1 MENPVTPIIAGRFE
15 QETQARSA
23 VEALRR
29 QGFAADDV
37 SAFFLNPAGQHGT
50 FPIGGD
56 RDASPGA
63 TEAHNGAVK
72 GAAVGGAVGLGV
84 GLAVSPILGPLGP
97 LAGAGAGAYAGSLVG
112 AFTDMKGPSEE
123 SAAPSQVT
131 EQTPAT
137 SGAPVHDAE
146 EARADTTQATV
157 RQSGV
162 IVAARAPGDDR
173 QTLVVDVLRSNGAQ
187 DIERADGTWE
197 GGRWTDFDPL
207 KAPALV
213 GDATS
218 MRPADEGMSGRSSEP
233 TNRSAR

>member
-1 MENPVTPIIAGRFE
+1 MTPIIAGRFE

-29 QGFAADDV
+29 QGIAADDV

-63 TEAHNGAVK
+63 TEAHNGAMK

-112 AFTDMKGPSEE
+112 AFTDMKDPSEE
-123 SAAPSQVT
+123 KPVSSQIAERTSAATTAS
-131 EQTPAT
+131 
-137 SGAPVHDAE
+137 PVHDAE
-146 EARADTTQATV
+146 EARADTAQASV

-162 IVAARAPGDDR
+162 IVAARAPDYAQR
-173 QTLVVDVLRSNGAQ
+173 ILVVNVLRSSGAH

-213 GDATS
+213 DAEDP
-218 MRPADEGMSGRSSEP
+218 MRSEGGGISAPVAEP
-233 TNRSAR
+233 TNRSA